1 MLRERRRGMQGGRG
15 GRRGRRGGRGRRRV
29 RVRGRWSLVRVLK
42 RVQARRLREERLR
55 GEKMVGGEVR
65 RLRGGKVG
73 FGVWAHVMV
82 SQVRREGLGA
92 AGGGVRLRWTGHKR
106 RLVVGLGL
114 RGDARLVRVKVQ
126 RAQVGEGVQRLGLG
140 RGGRVGREHGM
151 SVREVGG
158 RQERREGGRQH
169 VREVR
174 VGRRERR
181 GEVLGRVLL
190 HVDPRPPRVLR
201 RMHR

>member
-1 MLRERRRGMQGGRG
+1 M
-15 GRRGRRGGRGRRRV
+15 
-29 RVRGRWSLVRVLK
+29 VRVLK

-65 RLRGGKVG
+65 RLRGGEVG

-114 RGDARLVRVKVQ
+114 RGDARLVRVQVQ
-126 RAQVGEGVQRLGLG
+126 RTQVGERVQRLGLG

-151 SVREVGG
+151 SVREVRG

-190 HVDPRPPRVLR
+190 HVDPLPPRVLR